1 MALRSMAASQLSS
14 CAETRSGEK
23 EQQPD
28 KTATRPS
35 APCLLLWAPRIQVA
49 VRRLSPGM
57 MGSQF
62 SGSAAP
68 RARSTRA
75 RCWVRRHR
83 AAGGRAGRPRC
94 LLCETCGLKRLTS
107 LRAKGARPPAGAGR
121 PGPARARAGQRV
133 RLREGAPS
141 PNYLAQAAAAREAE
155 KVSSIATKLCCSR
168 AWREVAGSRSYSTSA
183 WLNSTDAPRQ
193 LDRHAGAG
201 WTVVQTSG
209 SVRVPTV

>member
-75 RCWVRRHR
+75 RCWARRHR
-83 AAGGRAGRPRC
+83 AAGGRAARGRPRC

-107 LRAKGARPPAGAGR
+107 RCERKVEKAPARRPAPAAPAGARPGGTTRASGCVRELRLRTTSLKPLRLERQRRFRPSQQSSVARVRGARSLDRGATA
-121 PGPARARAGQRV
+121 PARG
-133 RLREGAPS
+133 
-141 PNYLAQAAAAREAE
+141 
-155 KVSSIATKLCCSR
+155 
-168 AWREVAGSRSYSTSA
+168 
-183 WLNSTDAPRQ
+183 
-193 LDRHAGAG
+193 
-201 WTVVQTSG
+201 
-209 SVRVPTV
+209 

>member
-83 AAGGRAGRPRC
+83 RAPSLPAVRNR
-94 LLCETCGLKRLTS
+94 GLKRLTS
-107 LRAKGARPPAGAGR
+107 LRAKGARPPAAAAPGARRARDNAPGCVRELRLRTTSLKPLRLERQRRFR
-121 PGPARARAGQRV
+121 PSQQSSVARVRGARSLDRGATAPARG
-133 RLREGAPS
+133 
-141 PNYLAQAAAAREAE
+141 
-155 KVSSIATKLCCSR
+155 
-168 AWREVAGSRSYSTSA
+168 
-183 WLNSTDAPRQ
+183 
-193 LDRHAGAG
+193 
-201 WTVVQTSG
+201 
-209 SVRVPTV
+209 

>member
-83 AAGGRAGRPRC
+83 RAPSLPAVRNR
-94 LLCETCGLKRLTS
+94 GLKRLTS
-107 LRAKGARPPAGAGR
+107 LRAKGARPPAAAAPGAR
-121 PGPARARAGQRV
+121 PAGAGQRA

-201 WTVVQTSG
+201 WTVVHTSG

>member
-1 MALRSMAASQLSS
+1 MAASQLSS

-83 AAGGRAGRPRC
+83 RAP
-94 LLCETCGLKRLTS
+94 S
-107 LRAKGARPPAGAGR
+107 LPAVRNLWLEKIDKSASERRPPAGRRR
-121 PGPARARAGQRV
+121 PPRARARAGQRV

-168 AWREVAGSRSYSTSA
+168 AWREVAESRSYSTSA

-201 WTVVQTSG
+201 WTVVHTSG